1 MAEQD
6 ASLPAGYRHRHFA
19 EIDSTNEEARRLG
32 DAGDPGNVWITA
44 DLQTAGRGRRGREWV
59 SPNGNFMG
67 TLLLSPHCGPR
78 KAGEL
83 SFVAAVA
90 VHDAVESILPPQL
103 KGGLKLKWPNDLLH
117 DRRKL
122 AGILLESSGVAGGEV
137 AWVAIGMG
145 VNLAVHPENLE
156 YPATSLTAMQAGR
169 VTPMEMLEALAASYE
184 RWLAVWRGQHGF
196 AAIREAWLARAEGL
210 HSEITVRLSDESFTG
225 TFEGLATDG
234 TLEIRLP
241 DGSLRQVA
249 AGDVFFGPPP
259 STPPMAS

>member
-6 ASLPAGYRHRHFA
+6 TSLPAGYRHFHFG

-117 DRRKL
+117 ERRKL

-145 VNLAVHPENLE
+145 VNLAVHPENIE
-156 YPATSLTAMQAGR
+156 YPATSLAAMQAGH
-169 VTPMEMLEALAASYE
+169 VTPVEMLEALAASYE

-210 HSEITVRLSDESFTG
+210 HGEITVRLSDESFTG
-225 TFEGLATDG
+225 SFEGLATDG
-234 TLEIRLP
+234 TLEIRLS
-241 DGSLRQVA
+241 DGSLRRVA
-249 AGDVFFGPPP
+249 AGDVFFGSP
-259 STPPMAS
+259 TPPMAS